1 MGSSHAL
8 GPAAVDTVL
17 TFSLSGKTALVT
29 GANRGLG
36 KAIAGALTELGATV
50 YGTSRTDA
58 GVRHIESELGTTG
71 FVLDLEDV
79 SSIAPFVERFS
90 ARLRG
95 TSLDILV
102 NNAGVNHPA
111 RALDVTIEQWNS
123 IVDTNLRGTF
133 FLTRAVAQ
141 QWVSA
146 GTSGAI
152 VNIGSQAGAVGI
164 EERAVYCATKG
175 GLDQLTK
182 VLALEWAPHSIRVN
196 TVAPTFVR
204 TEFTADTLSRPGW
217 GETLRARIPLGR
229 FGEPED
235 IVGAV
240 AFLAGD
246 AAGLITGH
254 TLLVD
259 GGYTAW

>member
-1 MGSSHAL
+1 M
-8 GPAAVDTVL
+8 L
-17 TFSLSGKTALVT
+17 TFSLEGKTALVT

-36 KAIAGALTELGATV
+36 KAIAGALAELGATV
-50 YGTSRTDA
+50 YGTSRTET
-58 GVRHIESELGTTG
+58 GVKQIESDLGTEG

-79 SSIAPFVERFS
+79 HTIAPFVERVGTDP
-90 ARLRG
+90 RG
-95 TSLDILV
+95 ISLDILV
-102 NNAGVNHPA
+102 NNAGINHPA
-111 RALDVTIEQWNS
+111 PALDVTVEQWDS
-123 IVDTNLRGTF
+123 MVDTNLRGTF
-133 FLTRAVAQ
+133 FLTQAVAKH
-141 QWVSA
+141 WVSA
-146 GTSGAI
+146 GARGAV
-152 VNIGSQAGAVGI
+152 VNIGSQAGTVGI
-164 EERAVYCATKG
+164 EERAVYCTTKG

-182 VLALEWAPHSIRVN
+182 VLAIEWAEHSIRVN

-204 TEFTADTLSRPGW
+204 TEMTAETLSRPGW
-217 GETLRARIPLGR
+217 GDTLRGRIPLGR

-235 IVGAV
+235 IIGAV